1 MMDLYFLPLACSMAT
16 RIALY
21 EAGAPARFLEV
32 DHDTKRVSDGS
43 ELRAVNP
50 LELVPVLRTEA
61 GDVLTENAVI
71 LSYVAR
77 QFPDAKLGP
86 RDEPGLTA
94 LQRWLGFIATE
105 LHQGLFSLLLDR
117 KAPAE
122 VKRYVLEKKRSRLD
136 VVAAHLQDREYL
148 LGERS
153 GATGS
158 GADRF
163 SVADAYLVTVLNWMR
178 ATPLRIEDWPSL
190 ASYVARHGVR
200 PSVARAMQEELALFV
215 AAQANRPA
223 P

>member
-77 QFPDAKLGP
+77 RFPDAQLGP

-94 LQRWLGFIATE
+94 LQRWLGFISTE

-136 VVAAHLQDREYL
+136 VVAAHLQGRAYL

-153 GATGS
+153 ESRTS
-158 GADRF
+158 ADLF

-190 ASYVARHGVR
+190 AAYVARQSSR
-200 PSVARAMQEELALFV
+200 PSVARAMQEELALF
-215 AAQANRPA
+215 AAKPSHRPTT
-223 P
+223 